1 MTRLC
6 IDVAFNVKATEIIDD
21 GIEAGFD
28 FEIPPAAIEEAKK
41 LVRGM
46 ITNNNPDVDC
56 DVQCVVYRSEVT
68 KLNNADKA

>member
-6 IDVAFNVKATEIIDD
+6 IDIAFNVKATEVIND
-21 GIEAGFD
+21 GVEAGD
-28 FEIPPAAIEEAKK
+28 FEIPPAAVEEAKK
-41 LVRGM
+41 LIRTM
-46 ITNNNPDVDC
+46 ITNDNPKVDC